1 MTALALVLGVTTT
14 QAQTLEILSDAEETV
29 LQTLIVQAASRELK
43 QALGVSTIT
52 SEDLERVPVGR
63 DLAEIIRTMPGV
75 NLTGNTSSGQ
85 YGQQRQIDL
94 RGMGPEN
101 TLILIDGKPVL
112 SRNSARM
119 GRHGERDTRGDSNWV
134 PPDLIERIEVIRGPA
149 AARYGSGAAGGVVN
163 IITKRPTRQM
173 TTVSTYMS
181 VPESDKEGG
190 TQRASITIGG
200 PINDIFSYRLAGNVS
215 MTQPDAIDINE
226 QAAADAGAANIV
238 AGREGVVQY
247 DLSGQWSAQLN
258 ADHRLD
264 LDLAWSRQG
273 NRFVGG
279 QPSGVVDPGGVGVID
294 QLAQANAETSS
305 LQRSTVSLT
314 HQGIYDFGESNSYVQ
329 WEHTQNRRV
338 RENTATGGGEAQF
351 NRLDEYRT
359 SYLDN
364 LAAKTEWDFPIFALW
379 NQTVTL
385 GADYR
390 GEFLQAPI
398 ANESMNDDTLD
409 SVNAHLLGLFLE
421 DNILVTDQL
430 TVTPGLRAD
439 FHSNFGANLS
449 PSLNASYA
457 LTDEITVKAGIA
469 RAFKAPNLFQ
479 LSPDY
484 YYNTMGMGCPAWN
497 PGGPCQVVGNPD
509 LDPEISVNKEI
520 GIAYA
525 NADGLAASL
534 TYYHNDYEN
543 KITSG
548 DVLVRMENGAKI
560 FAWENSGPAVISG
573 LEGSLT
579 IPLHETVSWTTN
591 FTKVLHSEREA
602 MARLADGTDALVKVP
617 VSLVPD
623 YTINTS
629 LRWEPMESLGL
640 TLSATHYG
648 EIKPSNRTVLGAEI
662 AENDQIAKDPYTTAS
677 FSLDYQVNE
686 NVKLA
691 AGVNNLLNTR
701 QFATSGTTGN
711 ANTYNEPGRSY
722 YLSLT
727 GSF

>member
-279 QPSGVVDPGGVGVID
+279 QPSGVVDPGGAGVID
-294 QLAQANAETSS
+294 QLAQGNAETSS

-314 HQGIYDFGESNSYVQ
+314 HQGIYDFGESSSYVQ
-329 WEHTQNRRV
+329 WEHTQNRRI

-385 GADYR
+385 GAEYR

>member
-279 QPSGVVDPGGVGVID
+279 QPSGVVDPGGAGVID

-385 GADYR
+385 GAEYR

-497 PGGPCQVVGNPD
+497 PGGPCRVVGNPD